1 MISTILRIRLSFF
14 FCQKWAFFMT
24 LNNLCNV
31 LCRRT
36 LLRIFRHKH
45 LHALFKFFSLNSCT
59 VSVIAAVINIRSY
72 NCGEGCHST
81 PRCDGGK

>member
-1 MISTILRIRLSFF
+1 
-14 FCQKWAFFMT
+14 MT
-24 LNNLCNV
+24 LNSLCNV

-81 PRCDGGK
+81 SRCDGGK